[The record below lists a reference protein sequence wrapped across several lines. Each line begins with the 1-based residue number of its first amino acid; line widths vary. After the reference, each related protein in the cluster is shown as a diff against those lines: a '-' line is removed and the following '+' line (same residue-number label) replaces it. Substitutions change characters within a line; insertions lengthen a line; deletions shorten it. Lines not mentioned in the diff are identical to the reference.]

1 MSDPL
6 LRTKPGDFIETQE
19 GADRPGYE
27 SSRTSLNRWLDILG
41 REHKTAFLFE
51 LEMWIK
57 CFDRFFRIKNHP
69 LSEQELKD
77 IVRRDFTEE
86 LRIVRNATL
95 RMSYL
100 CGEIMNADSVGVKRF
115 NHYIEGHLKR
125 VHTMDSLVER
135 LLTQPTPEDSLALL
149 TESLADMR
157 VLIDD
162 LTRLSSVSF
171 QSFTSMGKLINR
183 EIKRCRY
190 IDLLMIYKFKP
201 QYDRIENQRLSVIVK
216 GISNDLLRQDM
227 AKIFLE
233 FYRLLRYLDFIQTDL
248 SQDRPLKDSILIFTL
263 INAEAEMLIEFLNM
277 RVMKISDLPVL
288 VSEAIDATVYALEM
302 ELRKVFG
309 RELIGFV
316 HLRQAPPIYA
326 KVENSHGLLRDCFQQ
341 SIVSLA
347 QVFDPEFDG
356 SMVFDTFQTK
366 LEQSLRLRSDT
377 WRLLCHLRRFE
388 EKADKS
394 KVVPLIEQITVY
406 RDTTLKYLM
415 YKDWDEYERFLE
427 EVVAA
432 RNLEELLK
440 VNHLFGTFLET
451 LLGQVNMRAVLANH
465 PFTYPPLE
473 D

>member
-1 MSDPL
+1 MSDAT
-6 LRTKPGDFIETQE
+6 LRTKPGELAEAQETI
-19 GADRPGYE
+19 DRLGHE
-27 SSRTSLNRWLDILG
+27 SSRSTLNRWLDILG
-41 REHKTAFLFE
+41 REHKTTFLFE

-69 LSEQELKD
+69 LSEQEQKD

-100 CGEIMNADSVGVKRF
+100 CGEIMNTDSAGMKRF
-115 NHYIEGHLKR
+115 NTYVEGQLKR
-125 VHTMDSLVER
+125 VHTMDRLIDR
-135 LLTQPTPEDSLALL
+135 LLQQPTPEDSLALL
-149 TESLADMR
+149 TESLADVR

-162 LTRLSSVSF
+162 LTRLSSVGF
-171 QSFTSMGKLINR
+171 QTFTSVGKLINR

-190 IDLLMIYKFKP
+190 IDLLVLYKFKP
-201 QYDRIENQRLSVIVK
+201 HYDRIENTRLSVAVK
-216 GISNDLLRQDM
+216 SIPNDMLRQDM
-227 AKIFLE
+227 AKVFLE
-233 FYRLLRYLDFIQTDL
+233 FFRLMHYLDFIQNDL

-263 INAEAEMLIEFLNM
+263 INADAVMLMEYLEK
-277 RVMKISDLPVL
+277 RVMRIPDLSTT
-288 VSEAIDATVYALEM
+288 VSEAIDATVYALQM

-316 HLRQAPPIYA
+316 HLRQAPAIYA
-326 KVENSHGLLRDCFQQ
+326 KVENAHGLLRDCFQQ
-341 SIVSLA
+341 SVVALA
-347 QVFDPEFDG
+347 QVFDLQFEG
-356 SMVFDTFQTK
+356 AVLFDTFQTK
-366 LEQSLRLRSDT
+366 LDQSLRLRSDS

-394 KVVPLIEQITVY
+394 LVMPLIEQITVY

-427 EVVAA
+427 EVIAA

-440 VNHLFGTFLET
+440 VVHLFGTFLET

-465 PFTYPPLE
+465 PFDYPGIE